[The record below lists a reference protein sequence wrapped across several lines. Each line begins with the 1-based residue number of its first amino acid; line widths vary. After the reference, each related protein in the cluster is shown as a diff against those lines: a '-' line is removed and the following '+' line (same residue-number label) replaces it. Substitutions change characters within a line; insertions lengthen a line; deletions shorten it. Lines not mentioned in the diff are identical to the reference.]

1 MFDQAAQYSFDN
13 ELPWMIRVGMP
24 QSVVLMNAMSQAVR
38 LISMAITRNRRR
50 TSGEHASPNDRII
63 APAPQAGSQIVIGPS
78 VGKDSIS
85 PSVIRAI
92 RSQMVLGV

>member
-1 MFDQAAQYSFDN
+1 MLDQAAQYSFDS

-38 LISMAITRNRRR
+38 LMSMAVTRRR
-50 TSGEHASPNDRII
+50 RRASGEHASPNDRII

-78 VGKDSIS
+78 AGNDCMS
-85 PSVIRAI
+85 PSVILAI
-92 RSQMVLGV
+92 RSQMVFGV